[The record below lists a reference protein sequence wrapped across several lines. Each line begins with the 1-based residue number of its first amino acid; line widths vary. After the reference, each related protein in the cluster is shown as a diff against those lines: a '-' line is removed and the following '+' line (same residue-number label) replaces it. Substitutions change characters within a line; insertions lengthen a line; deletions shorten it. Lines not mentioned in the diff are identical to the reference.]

1 MAGVNKVIILGH
13 LGRDVEMRYQP
24 SGGAIA
30 NFSIA
35 TSETF
40 KDKDG
45 NKQERTEWHRI
56 VLFGRTAEIAGEY
69 LRKGSMAYVEGR
81 LQTRKWTD
89 KEGQERYTTEI
100 VGDRLQLV
108 GSRNDGG
115 NRTEDQGQQER
126 QAPRSSGNTQRNGS
140 GSSRS
145 NPGGSNSAPRGGG
158 GGHNGPVEDPF
169 TGGGDFDDDIPFGR
183 LGLTPFDLPH
193 LTRRVKF

>member
-1 MAGVNKVIILGH
+1 MAGVNKVIIMGH

-40 KDKDG
+40 KDKEG

-69 LRKGSMAYVEGR
+69 LRKGSMAYIEGR

-115 NRTEDQGQQER
+115 NRSEDYSQQER
-126 QAPRSSGNTQRNGS
+126 QAPRSGNTQARSGGS
-140 GSSRS
+140 NRTTQ
-145 NPGGSNSAPRGGG
+145 GGSNSAPRGGG
-158 GGHNGPVEDPF
+158 GGHNGPSENPF
-169 TGGGDFDDDIPFGR
+169 ETGGEYDDDIPFGR

>member
-13 LGRDVEMRYQP
+13 LGKDPEMRYQP
-24 SGGAIA
+24 NGGAIA
-30 NFSIA
+30 NFNIA
-35 TSETF
+35 TSETY

-45 NKQERTEWHRI
+45 NKQEKTEWHRI
-56 VLFGRTAEIAGEY
+56 VLFGRTAEVAGEY
-69 LRKGSMAYVEGR
+69 LRKGGMAYIEGR

-89 KEGQERYTTEI
+89 KDGQERYTTEI

-115 NRTEDQGQQER
+115 GRSDDHGQQER
-126 QAPRSSGNTQRNGS
+126 QAPRSSGNTQTGGGGNNHT
-140 GSSRS
+140 
-145 NPGGSNSAPRGGG
+145 NPGSNNNAQRGGG
-158 GGHNGPVEDPF
+158 GGHNGPMEDPF
-169 TGGGDFDDDIPFGR
+169 EDDIPFGR

>member
-1 MAGVNKVIILGH
+1 H
-13 LGRDVEMRYQP
+13 LGRDPEMRYQP

-40 KDKDG
+40 KDKEG
-45 NKQERTEWHRI
+45 NKQERTEWHRV

-108 GSRNDGG
+108 G
-115 NRTEDQGQQER
+115 
-126 QAPRSSGNTQRNGS
+126 A
-140 GSSRS
+140 
-145 NPGGSNSAPRGGG
+145 RGGG
-158 GGHNGPVEDPF
+158 GGGAASFDEEDQSRPS
-169 TGGGDFDDDIPFGR
+169 GGGSSAGGARKNEMPPAPAEDFDDDIPF
-183 LGLTPFDLPH
+183 
-193 LTRRVKF
+193 

>member
-1 MAGVNKVIILGH
+1 MAGVNKVILLGH
-13 LGRDVEMRYQP
+13 LGRDPEMRYQP

-40 KDKDG
+40 KDKEG
-45 NKQERTEWHRI
+45 NKQERTEWHRV

-108 GSRNDGG
+108 GARGG
-115 NRTEDQGQQER
+115 GTASFDEEDQSRPSGGG
-126 QAPRSSGNTQRNGS
+126 SSA
-140 GSSRS
+140 GSSRK
-145 NPGGSNSAPRGGG
+145 NEMPPAPA
-158 GGHNGPVEDPF
+158 E
-169 TGGGDFDDDIPFGR
+169 DFDDDIPF
-183 LGLTPFDLPH
+183 
-193 LTRRVKF
+193 

>member
-1 MAGVNKVIILGH
+1 MAGVNKVILLGH
-13 LGRDVEMRYQP
+13 LGRDPEMRYQP

-40 KDKDG
+40 KDKEG
-45 NKQERTEWHRI
+45 NKQERTEWHRV

-89 KEGQERYTTEI
+89 KEDIERYTTEI

-108 GSRNDGG
+108 GGRDNGNAGGDNAPRNAGNGNGGNSGRSGNAPRNDAG
-115 NRTEDQGQQER
+115 NN
-126 QAPRSSGNTQRNGS
+126 QAPQSSNAS
-140 GSSRS
+140 
-145 NPGGSNSAPRGGG
+145 
-158 GGHNGPVEDPF
+158 HDPF
-169 TGGGDFDDDIPFGR
+169 PSNNNQEWEDDIPF
-183 LGLTPFDLPH
+183 
-193 LTRRVKF
+193 